1 MNRKDTCTPMFV
13 AILFTIAKTWKQLK
27 CPYTDEW
34 TLCIYTHLCIH
45 NCIHT
50 QCNTIHSLKDW
61 RFWQMPQHGCTLRTL
76 SQVKYANHEK
86 DNVWFHLYDV
96 PRVVKLRATESRL
109 AVTGDWG
116 REMGSYCLTLLVMF
130 KGYRVSVSQDG
141 KRFRDVCWWW
151 LHNNVNI
158 IPLKNG

>member
-1 MNRKDTCTPMFV
+1 MIQQSHFWVQTQNNWKQGLEEV
-13 AILFTIAKTWKQLK
+13 SLFTIAGSWKQPH
-27 CPYTDEW
+27 CPLMGEQNVVYTR
-34 TLCIYTHLCIH
+34 
-45 NCIHT
+45 
-50 QCNTIHSLKDW
+50 CNTIHSLKDW

-96 PRVVKLRATESRL
+96 PQVVKLIATESRL

-141 KRFRDVCWWW
+141 KRFGDVCWWW

>member
-1 MNRKDTCTPMFV
+1 MIQQSHFWVQTQNNWKQGLEEV
-13 AILFTIAKTWKQLK
+13 SLFTIAGSWKQPHGPLMGEQNVV
-27 CPYTDEW
+27 Y
-34 TLCIYTHLCIH
+34 
-45 NCIHT
+45 T